1 MPQYTIAWMPGDGV
15 GKDVMDAARIV
26 LDAMKFDAE
35 YIPADIGWDFW
46 CNEGDALPQ
55 RTVDILKRTDC
66 ALFGAIT
73 SKPNDEAQ
81 EELAPALRGKGLIYR
96 SPIVRLRQLF
106 NLHTN
111 LRPCKAYP
119 GNPLNY
125 RGDDVDLVVFREN
138 TEGSY
143 GGVEFGPSTGGVP
156 QNVFDALC
164 TNPNMKK
171 FGEKG
176 LQNLAISTR
185 IMSKQG
191 CESICRQAFE
201 YAKKHKRRNVTLIEK
216 PNVLRETGGL
226 MTRVFRQVA
235 KDYPGIPSWEANIDA
250 ICMWLLKKPQDYDVL
265 IAENMFGDIV
275 SDLAAG
281 LVGGLG
287 YAASANLGDKYA
299 VFEPTHGSAPKYA
312 GQYKVNPLA
321 MLLTCVLMFE
331 WLGESEAARKLED
344 AVARVTRERKIGTY
358 DVGMKNTTLEVGEE
372 VARHATGGSRAP
384 SPTSG
389 GGRGVRGGGSAS
401 KRTNSKKSA
410 RSGSMKKK
418 PAAKSSRRKKALA
431 RR

>member
-1 MPQYTIAWMPGDGV
+1 MPQYKIAWMPGDGV
-15 GKDVMDAARIV
+15 GKDVMEAARLV

-35 YIPADIGWDFW
+35 YIPADIGWEFW

-55 RTVDILKRTDC
+55 RTIDTLKQTTC

-81 EELAPALRGKGLIYR
+81 QELTPRLQGKGLLYR

-111 LRPCKAYP
+111 MRPCKAYP

-138 TEGSY
+138 TEGMY
-143 GGVEFGPSTGGVP
+143 GGVEFHPVP
-156 QNVFDALC
+156 QHVFDALC
-164 TNPNMKK
+164 TNPNMRR

-176 LQNLAISTR
+176 LENLAISTR
-185 IMSKQG
+185 IMSRQG

-201 YAKKHKRRNVTLIEK
+201 YARKHNRRNVTLIEK

-226 MTRVFRQVA
+226 MTRVFREVA
-235 KDYPGIPSWEANIDA
+235 RDYPNMPAWEANIDA

-287 YAASANLGDKYA
+287 YAAAANLGDTYA

-312 GQYKVNPLA
+312 GLYKVNPMA
-321 MLLTCVLMFE
+321 MLLTCVLMFD
-331 WLGESEAARKLED
+331 WLEEKEAAAKLEA
-344 AVARVTRERKIGTY
+344 AVARVTAERTVGTY
-358 DVGMKNTTLEVGEE
+358 DVGLNNSTLEVAEE
-372 VARHATGGSRAP
+372 VAKFATANKPVARYVLAKRQAAKSTRSTTKKRSTKLP
-384 SPTSG
+384 SKKAAAKKKI
-389 GGRGVRGGGSAS
+389 VKKAS
-401 KRTNSKKSA
+401 KRK
-410 RSGSMKKK
+410 
-418 PAAKSSRRKKALA
+418 AATSRR
-431 RR
+431 R